1 MTRLLVP
8 LIALGCFGVLASYA
22 HGRYEPGHKQAAV
35 RHPAAPVV
43 LSRDSGTA
51 SAARTDCGLDWLCLV
66 ALAEEQHPAKH
77 RKGHRNG

>member
-8 LIALGCFGVLASYA
+8 LITLGCFCVLASYA
-22 HGRYEPGHKQAAV
+22 HGRYEPGHKQATA
-35 RHPAAPVV
+35 RHQAAPVV
-43 LSRDSGTA
+43 LSRGTGMA

-66 ALAEEQHPAKH
+66 ALAEEQNPAKH